1 MLVKLVIENLAL
13 IDHLDLDLEP
23 GLVVLSGETGAGK
36 SLVLDALSLIL
47 GYRASTDLIR
57 AGAEKASV
65 QAIFEVSELPA
76 AYAEL
81 LEEGQLI
88 IAREI
93 SQNGRSVARINGQLV
108 TIGAL
113 RDLGKLLVDLHG
125 QHEHQSLLQVAKHR
139 EVLDR
144 FAGISVLQL
153 LEEIAKVANFYRE
166 TEAKLR
172 ELAGDGRER
181 QQRLEMLRFQLDE
194 IAAAALQPSEEEELL
209 AARQRLANFE
219 RLHQA
224 VGQAYQLLYQGAGG
238 LPSICDQLAQAVAEL
253 THVERFDTELA
264 GWGKALQEAFYS
276 IEDVARSLRIYR
288 DDLTYDA
295 GALQLVEQRLDLLN
309 RLKRKYADSIAG
321 VIAYAE
327 TVATEIERIENSA
340 ELVASLQSDLATQ
353 RATYQTLACQLSRY
367 RQQAADTLE
376 QQMKDQLADLGLAH
390 AVLTAAVR
398 TQPDAKPHP
407 LGQDEIEFMFNANP
421 GETPKQLTKVISGGE
436 MSRVMLALKT
446 LLAEHDLVGTLIF
459 DEIDSG
465 LGGRLAIAVGEKL
478 RELASKRQVICVSHL
493 ASIAAMADQHLLIA
507 KEVQG
512 EATFTKVRVL
522 QTQDRVLEIAR
533 MLDGQ
538 TSEIALEHARELL
551 QLTKTG

>member
-1 MLVKLVIENLAL
+1 MKLVIENLAL

-57 AGAEKASV
+57 AGAEKAAV
-65 QAIFEVSELPA
+65 QAIFEVSDLPA
-76 AYAEL
+76 AYVDL
-81 LEEGQLI
+81 IEEGQLI
-88 IAREI
+88 IAREV

-108 TIGAL
+108 TIGTL
-113 RDLGKLLVDLHG
+113 RELGNSLVDLHG

-144 FAGISVLQL
+144 FAGAPVLHL
-153 LEEIAKVANFYRE
+153 LEETAKAAALYRE
-166 TEAKLR
+166 TETQLR
-172 ELAGDGRER
+172 ELMGDGRER
-181 QQRLEMLRFQLDE
+181 QRRLEMLRFQMDE
-194 IAAAALQPSEEEELL
+194 IAAAALQPGEEDDLL

-224 VGQAYQLLYQGAGG
+224 VGQAYQLLYQGAHG
-238 LPSICDQLAQAVAEL
+238 LPSVCDQLAEAVAEL
-253 THVERFDTELA
+253 THVERFDAELA
-264 GWGKALQEAFYS
+264 QWGKTLQEALYS
-276 IEDVARSLRIYR
+276 IEDVARSLRVYR
-288 DDLTYDA
+288 DNLTYDA
-295 GALQLVEQRLDLLN
+295 GALQSVEQRLDALN
-309 RLKRKYADSIAG
+309 RLKRKYADSVAG
-321 VIAYAE
+321 VIAYGEA
-327 TVATEIERIENSA
+327 VAAEIERIENST
-340 ELVASLQSDLATQ
+340 ELVAGLQTELEQQATAYQALAS
-353 RATYQTLACQLSRY
+353 QLSQH
-367 RQQAADTLE
+367 RQQAAAALE
-376 QQMKDQLADLGLAH
+376 QQMQKQLADLGLAN
-390 AVLTAAVR
+390 AVLTAAIR

-446 LLAEHDLVGTLIF
+446 LLAEHDPVGTLIF

-465 LGGRLAIAVGEKL
+465 LGGRLAVAVGEKL

-493 ASIAAMADQHLLIA
+493 ASIAAMADQHLLIT
-507 KEVQG
+507 KEVRG
-512 EATFTKVRVL
+512 EATFTKVGVL
-522 QTQDRVLEIAR
+522 QEQERVQEIAR

-538 TSEIALEHARELL
+538 ASEIALEHARELL
-551 QLTKTG
+551 QLTKSG